1 MKLKGAGE
9 GKQLKWREGRERK
22 TIKNEE
28 EEEEEEEEGK
38 Q

>member
-1 MKLKGAGE
+1 MKVKGAGE

-28 EEEEEEEEGK
+28 EEEEEEGK

>member
-1 MKLKGAGE
+1 MKMKGAGD

-28 EEEEEEEEGK
+28 EEEEEEGK

>member
-1 MKLKGAGE
+1 MKGAGE
-9 GKQLKWREGRERK
+9 GKQLKWREGERK

-28 EEEEEEEEGK
+28 EEEEGK

>member
-1 MKLKGAGE
+1 MKMKGAGE

-28 EEEEEEEEGK
+28 EKEEEEGK

>member
-1 MKLKGAGE
+1 MKMKGAGE
-9 GKQLKWREGRERK
+9 RKQLKWREGRERK

-28 EEEEEEEEGK
+28 EEEEEEGK

>member
-1 MKLKGAGE
+1 MKMKGAGE
-9 GKQLKWREGRERK
+9 GKQLKWREGGKRK

-28 EEEEEEEEGK
+28 EEEEEEGK

>member
-1 MKLKGAGE
+1 MKMKGAGE
-9 GKQLKWREGRERK
+9 GKQLKWREGGEQK

-28 EEEEEEEEGK
+28 EEEERK